1 MLLVISASVLSVC
14 RMRLYAQAPAAAPA
28 NGPKMYT
35 HSAVYLLPTIAGPML
50 LTGFID
56 APDTGLHANDK
67 PHAGHV
73 WIDTKRLREYKIEAE
88 VKLASK

>member
-1 MLLVISASVLSVC
+1 
-14 RMRLYAQAPAAAPA
+14 MRLYAQAPAAAPA

-67 PHAGHV
+67 PHA
-73 WIDTKRLREYKIEAE
+73 DTKRLREYKIEAE
-88 VKLASK
+88 GKLASK